1 MGRKGGGGCSPS
13 IHPPGLFDGTSGGYG
28 RACVLEEGWAT
39 ISRVGSSYGL
49 PAVVDD
55 AQQAVLGEVAEVV
68 HEAFEELPVVLQ
80 RPSIEVRVSVA
91 CSPPRVRNAGA
102 YPGQGVGELVNGPGQ
117 GCPSVSNWDA
127 DNVHIALVLEEG

>member
-1 MGRKGGGGCSPS
+1 VGRKGGGGCSPS

-68 HEAFEELPVVLQ
+68 HESSEELPVVLQ
-80 RPSIEVRVSVA
+80 GPGVVFRVSVA
-91 CSPPRVRNAGA
+91 CLPPGNHNARA
-102 YPGQGVGELVNGPGQ
+102 YPGQGVGEVVNGPGQ
-117 GCPSVSNWDA
+117 RSPSVSNRDA
-127 DNVHIALVLEEG
+127 DDVHMSPVLEKG